1 MMTTWMWFSRRIG
14 SKYFNHRL
22 KCRKRWL
29 LSRNA
34 RELCRVE
41 PLEQRHLMAVVVP
54 AYEITNQWGNEF
66 EARITLTNVDVQPV
80 NDWML
85 SFDYAASITDVW
97 GATLVSNDGGRYV
110 IANEGWNNDLETGRS
125 LVFHLL
131 GSTNIHATEIDAPT
145 NYAINGKAVGD
156 ETNNSTPLAG
166 DIPPLGEE
174 GGDSPSNSNTDRFQ
188 VGFHRLRDWGE
199 AFVGEITLTNHS
211 SGVLTGWEISF
222 DFTGGIDSLWNARL
236 VNASGP
242 RYTVRAPAW
251 NQDLAAGGTVTI
263 RFQATPEQEG
273 VVPRAFVIS
282 GVCDGPLIQSN
293 QDFQAP
299 SKLQRPS
306 IQPIADTIDGHGVVY
321 AVGALQEDI
330 QEFDPT
336 VDRLD
341 FGSHSARTV
350 TLAKNEQ
357 GKVAFINPWTQ
368 KASFHVL
375 SNVSCSD
382 LTVDNFFPLDNEHL
396 RQDIGGVLSWER
408 RVGPRDLDTIYVRSH
423 EVGVHERIEGFD
435 PTSMKISLLYFGSR
449 DRLFVEDTDEGLL
462 ISSEIAGQ
470 SILLVGVS
478 KASLVGNN
486 IEFHHDQVV
495 ESRLFVPFGFHA
507 DDVAIVSRDMLLTPM
522 SVAGEPT
529 DGHQVEVG
537 NPLRR
542 SGFFTE
548 FASTTAVS
556 VLVDADGLAYI
567 QEGES
572 LPIPV
577 TRDDGYWQGNVPLR
591 RDGATI
597 MAAARDDLGR
607 LRVLDGHDF
616 NLYAWILDDNG
627 RYIGEESPSDTSLR
641 AKESLFQIDLDG
653 DAVIETVSGVNS
665 GNAGDQLWGEAFFAP
680 YVDMGF
686 WETPN
691 LTEIATARGTS
702 LLTLAFLL
710 STAEGKTAWAGWD
723 SLALGSESP
732 RAVAI
737 DESIVAFQSAGGDVM
752 ISFGGAAGNSLAHV
766 HALLGKSALDL
777 ANSYIEVV
785 DKYSLNRIDFD
796 IEGTAIT
803 DPVSIALR
811 SEALALF
818 QQMRPDVEV
827 WYTLPAVPTGLTYN
841 GHAVIRSALQAGVVL
856 DGVNIMAMNFGEWAA
871 PTTGP
876 GARPM
881 GFYAIA
887 SAQGAHDQLISV
899 YAEYGHDFGWSQLG
913 VTPMIG
919 VNDITTQ
926 VFGVEDARMLE
937 DFARVNGLGM
947 LSMWSIARDNPGG
960 LGQATATA
968 SGLDLPAGAFCSV
981 FSDYGTQNTA
991 YLYEEVSNV
1000 AAVTLLSNYLGRAY
1014 ISESGR
1020 DPIAVSRSDTYWQ
1033 GDVPLS
1039 RNGATMVAAARDH
1052 LGRLRVLDGNGVD
1065 WYAWILD
1072 ESGRYIGEEG
1082 PTETT
1087 LAAKESLFQLD
1098 LNGDGLIGVG

>member
-1 MMTTWMWFSRRIG
+1 MLTTWLWFSRRFA
-14 SKYFNHRL
+14 SKYHKHWFEGG
-22 KCRKRWL
+22 KRCL
-29 LSRNA
+29 LSQDA
-34 RELCRVE
+34 KEQCRVE
-41 PLEQRHLMAVVVP
+41 PLEKRHLMAVVLP

-66 EARITLTNVDVQPV
+66 EARIALENVDAYPV

-110 IANEGWNNDLETGRS
+110 IANEGWNNDLEAGRP

-131 GSTNIHATEIDAPT
+131 GSTDIRANEIGAPT
-145 NYAINGKAVGD
+145 NYTINGKVVGD
-156 ETNNSTPLAG
+156 GTNNSTPATG
-166 DIPPLGEE
+166 DTPTLGEKAGE
-174 GGDSPSNSNTDRFQ
+174 SPNNPTGDRFQ
-188 VGFHRLRDWGE
+188 VGFNRLRDWGE
-199 AFVGEITLTNHS
+199 GFVGEITITNHS
-211 SGVLTGWEISF
+211 SGVLVGWEVSF
-222 DFTGGIDSLWNARL
+222 DFAGEIDSLWNARL
-236 VNASGP
+236 ISDSGT
-242 RYTVRAPAW
+242 RYTVGAPMW
-251 NQDLAAGGTVTI
+251 NQELAAGGTVTI
-263 RFQATPEQEG
+263 RFQATSNQEG
-273 VVPRAFVIS
+273 VVPQSFVIS
-282 GVCDGPLIQSN
+282 GVCDGPLVQTDQS
-293 QDFQAP
+293 FQTP
-299 SKLQRPS
+299 LKLQRPRM
-306 IQPIADTIDGHGVVY
+306 QPIPDTIDGHGVVY
-321 AVGALQEDI
+321 TVGAAQEDI
-330 QEFDPT
+330 QGFDPT

-341 FGSHSARTV
+341 FGSHSARTI

-357 GKVAFINPWTQ
+357 GELAFINPWAQ
-368 KASFHVL
+368 EASFHVL

-382 LTVDNFFPLDNEHL
+382 LAVDNFAPLANEHL

-408 RVGPRDLDTIYVRSH
+408 RVGPRELDTIYVRSH

-435 PTSMKISLLYFGSR
+435 PATMKISLLYFGSR

-462 ISSEIAGQ
+462 ISAEIAGQ
-470 SILLVGVS
+470 STLLVGVS

-507 DDVAIVSRDMLLTPM
+507 DDVAIVSRDSLLTPL
-522 SVAGEPT
+522 SIAGEPT
-529 DGHQVEVG
+529 DGHQVKVG
-537 NPLRR
+537 NSLRR

-548 FASTTAVS
+548 VASTTAVS

-567 QEGES
+567 QEEGS
-572 LPIPV
+572 QPIPV
-577 TRDDGYWQGNVPLR
+577 TRDDGYWKGNVPLR

-607 LRVLDGHDF
+607 LRVLDGSDF

-641 AKESLFQIDLDG
+641 TKESLFQIDLDG
-653 DAVIETVSGVNS
+653 DAAVETISGVNS
-665 GNAGDQLWGEAFFAP
+665 GNVGDHLWGEAFFAP

-691 LTEIATARGTS
+691 LTEIAESRGTS

-723 SLALGSESP
+723 SLALDSESP

-737 DESIVAFQSAGGDVM
+737 NESIATFQSAGGDVM

-766 HALLGKSALDL
+766 HALQGKSALDL

-827 WYTLPAVPTGLTYN
+827 WYTLPAVPTGLTHN
-841 GHAVIRSALQAGVVL
+841 GHAVIRSALRVGVVL

-876 GARPM
+876 DARTM

-887 SAQGAHDQLISV
+887 SAQGAHDQLVSV

-919 VNDITTQ
+919 VNDITAQ
-926 VFGVEDARMLE
+926 VFGVEDAQMLE
-937 DFARVNGLGM
+937 DFARANGLGM
-947 LSMWSIARDNPGG
+947 LSMWSVARDNPGG

-968 SGLDLPAGAFCSV
+968 SGLDLPAGTFSSV
-981 FSDYGTQNTA
+981 FSDYGTQNTVF
-991 YLYEEVSNV
+991 LYEEVSDV
-1000 AAVTLLSNYLGRAY
+1000 SGVTLLSNYLGRAY

-1020 DPIAVSRSDTYWQ
+1020 DPIAVTRSDTYWQ
-1033 GDVPLS
+1033 GNVPLS
-1039 RNGATMVAAARDH
+1039 RTGATMVAAARDH
-1052 LGRLRVLDGNGVD
+1052 LGRLRVLDGNGTD

-1072 ESGRYIGEEG
+1072 ESGHYIGEEG

-1087 LAAKESLFQLD
+1087 LAVKELLFQLD
-1098 LNGDGLIGVG
+1098 LNGDGLVGVG